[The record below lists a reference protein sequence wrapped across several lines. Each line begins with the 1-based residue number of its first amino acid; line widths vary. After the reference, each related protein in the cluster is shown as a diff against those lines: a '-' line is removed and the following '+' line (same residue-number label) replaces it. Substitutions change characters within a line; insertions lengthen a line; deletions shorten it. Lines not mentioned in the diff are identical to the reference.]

1 MGYRS
6 SDSSHFYQ
14 DVWYSS
20 LDIDVFD
27 EVYGMILPVGYNIY
41 LINARERVC
50 LTNPTGSVTV
60 ALSQEL
66 PFQY

>member
-1 MGYRS
+1 
-6 SDSSHFYQ
+6 
-14 DVWYSS
+14 
-20 LDIDVFD
+20 
-27 EVYGMILPVGYNIY
+27 MILLVGYNIY